1 MGFTP
6 QQVDAMSM
14 WQFMAAANGYAKSNG
29 AEDKEKPS
37 DEFLNWALESSD
49 QRHGNQVEPVGQ

>member
-14 WQFMAAANGYAKSNG
+14 WQFMAALDGYARAHDPESANKLSE
-29 AEDKEKPS
+29 ADKDDLWEMVKK
-37 DEFLNWALESSD
+37 
-49 QRHGNQVEPVGQ
+49 G

>member
-14 WQFMAAANGYAKSNG
+14 WEFGACSTGYAEAHGMSDKPKG
-29 AEDKEKPS
+29 EGMTEDRMR
-37 DEFLNWALESSD
+37 DLGIL
-49 QRHGNQVEPVGQ
+49 

>member
-14 WQFMAAANGYAKSNG
+14 WQFMAAIEGYAKANG
-29 AEDKEKPS
+29 AEDSEKPS
-37 DEFLNWALESSD
+37 EEFLDWALGS
-49 QRHGNQVEPVGQ
+49 

>member
-14 WQFMAAANGYAKSNG
+14 WQFTA
-29 AEDKEKPS
+29 
-37 DEFLNWALESSD
+37 ALEGFARHHDPESD
-49 QRHGNQVEPVGQ
+49 KKLSAGERDDLWAWMNR

>member
-14 WQFMAAANGYAKSNG
+14 WQFMAALDGYAKHHDPEAAKKLTAGEKEDLWVFVQG
-29 AEDKEKPS
+29 A
-37 DEFLNWALESSD
+37 
-49 QRHGNQVEPVGQ
+49 